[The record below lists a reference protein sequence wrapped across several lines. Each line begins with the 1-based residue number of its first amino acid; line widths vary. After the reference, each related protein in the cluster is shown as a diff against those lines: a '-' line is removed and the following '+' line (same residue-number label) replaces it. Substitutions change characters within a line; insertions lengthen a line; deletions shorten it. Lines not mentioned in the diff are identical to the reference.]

1 MKRILSFLM
10 ITAMVSVAIISCKD
24 DFNEEDFLRLQAEL
38 KNQQDSVARA
48 RDKAAVDST
57 SEQAVREFIAA
68 SNEAGDLLSVT
79 LLVRENG
86 VAVPGVAVTLTTST
100 ASTVSGGRAKA
111 VQNGTTDAS
120 GNVVFDRVVIGS
132 GTISFSKTGYIGAT
146 ATVDFGTP
154 SAPQQIQVQ
163 NPNGNGTV
171 TRYVSPPKRFEEG
184 IMPMLSANAVNG
196 STATIRGRVSIENDV
211 TNLTAEVPTGIVL
224 RANFSAL
231 APVGVGAFI
240 TNIVLEDNSGLGVA
254 TVAANGDYTMTVPAT
269 AAGITISLIVPNI
282 EGVSRMAV
290 NGYDDGTGT
299 IINLATPE
307 YRDVPTSWGPQ
318 APVGFGTIIP
328 GVAGARVVIPA
339 APAVGTGFTFDL
351 TRVSE
356 SIPTG
361 SITSS
366 GVQSVGNTFYRIN
379 KRGAYL
385 PSIPSVT
392 ITGGGGVGATATATM
407 RTVLTAVNVTNAGT
421 GYTSPSTLRIMAN
434 LQDGSTTQISEA
446 AFTYT
451 GSTIPTTLDLN
462 VLDGD
467 FGGFGFD
474 DAATLNLPVNTV
486 GLSLVVFDNAGTG
499 ATATGT
505 FSTEL
510 ASVAIT
516 NGGSGYTTA
525 PTFNFTGGGLT
536 DGSADHAAIEVLEY
550 PVLWELTP
558 NNSAATDYLLEPEF
572 AINYP
577 ATANVAAQNNIANIS
592 LFSSTGVQEIAS
604 EDLSLGIGLSN
615 GDLVKMYPG
624 RRYITTFERSVAP
637 TVLIVNETPIN
648 ARFTFIAADIDL
660 QTGAVI
666 DVPTV
671 VSFGNGYNVSLLPV
685 AIVPTITGAPG
696 TGGMFSLTSTFAVAN
711 QEFTYSAPSITS
723 AGTGYL
729 PNLNRRPF
737 QAPAIPVT
745 VSAVQTGKTY
755 TADIVYGTGNRRVN
769 IN

>member
-10 ITAMVSVAIISCKD
+10 IAAMVSVAIISCKD

-38 KNQQDSVARA
+38 KNQQDSVSRA
-48 RDKAAVDST
+48 RDKSAFDSI
-57 SEQAVREFIAA
+57 R
-68 SNEAGDLLSVT
+68 D
-79 LLVRENG
+79 NG
-86 VAVPGVAVTLTTST
+86 VPVPGVAVSLTTST
-100 ASTVSGGRAKA
+100 ASNVSGGRAKA

-163 NPNGNGTV
+163 NPNGNGNV
-171 TRYVSPPKRFEEG
+171 TRYVPPVKRFEEA
-184 IMPMLSANAVNG
+184 IMPMLSASSVDG
-196 STATIRGRVSIENDV
+196 STATIRGRVSIENDLTNV
-211 TNLTAEVPTGIVL
+211 TPEVPAGIVL

-231 APVGVGAFI
+231 SPTNVANFI
-240 TNIVLEDNSGLGVA
+240 TNIVLEDNSGLGIA

-269 AAGITISLIVPNI
+269 AAGLNITLVVPNI
-282 EGVSRMAV
+282 EGTCRIAV

-318 APVGFGTIIP
+318 APIGFGNLVP
-328 GVAGARVVIPA
+328 GVAGARVVIPP
-339 APAVGTGFTFDL
+339 APAVGTGFAFDL
-351 TRVSE
+351 TRVSK

-361 SITSS
+361 SINST
-366 GVQSVGNTFYRIN
+366 GVQNVGSAFYRIN
-379 KRGAYL
+379 QRGNYSAA
-385 PSIPSVT
+385 IPAVT
-392 ITGGGGVGATATATM
+392 ITGGGGVDATATATM
-407 RTVLTAVNVTNAGT
+407 RTILRTVNVTNTGT
-421 GYTSPSTLRIMAN
+421 GYTSPSSLRIMAN
-434 LQDGSTTQISEA
+434 LQDGSTVQISEA
-446 AFTYT
+446 AVVYT
-451 GSTIPTTLDLN
+451 GSTIPSALDLN
-462 VLDGD
+462 NLDGD
-467 FGGFGFD
+467 NGGFGFD
-474 DAATLNLPVNTV
+474 DVLALNLPANTI
-486 GLSLVVFDNAGTG
+486 GLSLVVFDNVGTG

-505 FSTEL
+505 FTTEL

-525 PTFNFTGGGLT
+525 PTFSFTGGGLT

-577 ATANVAAQNNIANIS
+577 ATANVFAQNNVATIS
-592 LFSSTGVQEIAS
+592 LFSANGVQEVAS
-604 EDLSLGIGLSN
+604 EDMSIGMGLSN

-637 TVLIVNETPIN
+637 TVLIINETPVN
-648 ARFTFIAADIDL
+648 ARFNFIAADIDL
-660 QTGAVI
+660 QTGSIVDI
-666 DVPTV
+666 PTS
-671 VSFGNGYNVSLLPV
+671 VSFGNGYNVALAPL
-685 AIVPTITGAPG
+685 AIVPAITGAPG
-696 TGGMFSLTSTFAVAN
+696 TGGVFSLTSTFTVAN
-711 QEFTYSAPSITS
+711 GEFTYSGPSITS
-723 AGTGYL
+723 AGSGYL
-729 PNLNRRPF
+729 PNLNRRPA
-737 QAPAIPVT
+737 QTAVIPT
-745 VSAVQTGKTY
+745 VVNAVQAGKTY
-755 TADIVYGTGNRRVN
+755 VADIVYGTGNRRAN